1 MPLQHRAL
9 GNWMLGHTPAHAVSI
24 VAFTIIRML
33 SGLNENIAF
42 SQRAVHV
49 ESAFIHYLLKFFVVH
64 LCTILKYISGLD
76 LAVSIRISEEL
87 RGMALMGT
95 FSPHESAE
103 WNYNHG
109 YAHGVCATHSK
120 IAVMP

>member
-1 MPLQHRAL
+1 
-9 GNWMLGHTPAHAVSI
+9 MLGHTPAHAVSI
-24 VAFTIIRML
+24 VAFTIITDAQR
-33 SGLNENIAF
+33 
-42 SQRAVHV
+42 SQRKYRLFPARGACG
-49 ESAFIHYLLKFFVVH
+49 ECISFIYLLKFFVVH